1 MTKVSS
7 EDLILLQSGEL
18 SQERSEIVENEI
30 KTNKKLQK
38 ELEVLRKADLAIEN
52 HFNNFEMPKDFQKQV
67 KKKFKKEFNF
77 FAFLDSKLILSYSGG
92 IATAC
97 FMFAFVYSIDPFLQL
112 QGQRNN
118 DLVVRG
124 NIPKNISK
132 KLMPKT
138 WIVNENFNFQMVKF
152 SNSDNQSISVNQ
164 NQKLNIG
171 DNVLIRIIP
180 LNGMTVSLLVEN
192 KFKTTI
198 IKENLIVKKGKE
210 ILLPESIGS
219 TKKTFKVEGPAG
231 KESFLIKNENDKTV
245 FKFDYEI
252 N

>member
-1 MTKVSS
+1 M
-7 EDLILLQSGEL
+7 
-18 SQERSEIVENEI
+18 RS
-30 KTNKKLQK
+30 
-38 ELEVLRKADLAIEN
+38 
-52 HFNNFEMPKDFQKQV
+52 MPKDFQKEV
-67 KKKFKKEFNF
+67 KKKFKKKFNIF
-77 FAFLDSKLILSYSGG
+77 FFLDPKLILSYSGG

-198 IKENLIVKKGKE
+198 IKE
-210 ILLPESIGS
+210 
-219 TKKTFKVEGPAG
+219 
-231 KESFLIKNENDKTV
+231 
-245 FKFDYEI
+245 Y
-252 N
+252 